1 MLAFNWFIAWRY
13 LWSKRTDSFISIIRT
28 FSLLGIALGVATLIV
43 VMSVMNGFRQEL
55 TQKVLDFNSHL
66 SVFDGEGEFEDYS
79 EILRNLRE
87 IPEILEVIPVIEG
100 QGLLSAK
107 GKSLGVMIKAFPYED
122 LLKREVLFKKNLV
135 GDFSTFQTA
144 GNTIALGMRIAEK
157 LRVRVGDTVSFLS
170 PDGNVTPFGV
180 MPRLQSF
187 KVVALFESGMFEY
200 DSTVAFIPFAT
211 AQPFF
216 HKGIGIDHIDLFLKN
231 PHQAERNMEKIQS
244 RLARPLKFLS
254 WTDAHASFF
263 EIVKIERNVMFIILT
278 MIILVAVFNIV
289 SGLVML
295 VKDKTQD
302 IAILKTMGAGRA
314 SILKI
319 FLCVGSAIGVLGT
332 LSGVVLGIFV
342 ASNLERL
349 RQFVQILTGSTLF
362 NQEFYFLTELPVVV
376 NGKEILGIC
385 MMSIGFSFLATLYPA
400 WRAAKLNPVQALR
413 YE

>member
-1 MLAFNWFIAWRY
+1 MLTFNWFIAWRY

-43 VMSVMNGFRQEL
+43 VMSVMNGFRHEL

-66 SVFDGEGEFEDYS
+66 SIFDGEGEFEDYS
-79 EILRNLRE
+79 NILSGLRKM
-87 IPEILEVIPVIEG
+87 PEVLEAVPVIEG

-107 GKSLGVMIKAFPYED
+107 GKSLGVMIKAFPYEN
-122 LLKREVLFKKNLV
+122 LQRRGVLFKKNLV
-135 GDFSTFQTA
+135 GDFKVFQAA
-144 GNTIALGMRIAEK
+144 GNTIALGMRLAEK
-157 LRVRVGDTVSFLS
+157 LQIHVGDTVSFLS

-180 MPRLQSF
+180 MPRLQTF

-200 DSTVAFIPFAT
+200 DSTTAFIPFGT
-211 AQPFF
+211 AQTFF
-216 HKGIGIDHIDLFLKN
+216 QKGAGIDHLDLFLEN
-231 PHQAERNMEKIQS
+231 PHQPEWVMEQIQR
-244 RLARPLKFLS
+244 RLSRPLKFLP
-254 WTDAHASFF
+254 WTQAHASFF

-302 IAILKTMGAGRA
+302 IAILKTMGTGQM

-319 FLCVGSAIGVLGT
+319 FLCVGSAIGILGT
-332 LSGVVLGIFV
+332 LSGVLLGICIAF
-342 ASNLERL
+342 NLERL
-349 RQFVQILTGSTLF
+349 RQFIQTLTGSTLF

-376 NGKEILGIC
+376 NSREVLGIC
-385 MMSIGFSFLATLYPA
+385 IMSIGFSFLATLYPA
-400 WRAAKLNPVQALR
+400 WRASKLNPVQALR

>member
-43 VMSVMNGFRQEL
+43 VMSVMNGFRHEL

-66 SVFDGEGEFEDYS
+66 SIFDGEGEFEDYGK
-79 EILRNLRE
+79 ILSSLKE
-87 IPEILEVIPVIEG
+87 MPEVLEAIPVLEG

-122 LLKREVLFKKNLV
+122 LQRREVLFKKNLV
-135 GDFSTFQTA
+135 GDFAAFQNA
-144 GNTIALGMRIAEK
+144 GNTIALGMRLAEK

-200 DSTVAFIPFAT
+200 DSTTAFISFAS
-211 AQPFF
+211 AQTFF
-216 HKGIGIDHIDLFLKN
+216 QKGMGIDHIDLFLKN
-231 PHQAERNMEKIQS
+231 PHQSEKNMGAIQHQLS
-244 RLARPLKFLS
+244 RPLKFLS
-254 WTDAHASFF
+254 WTEAHASFF

-302 IAILKTMGAGRA
+302 IAILKTMGASQA

-319 FLCVGSAIGVLGT
+319 FLCVGSLIGILGT
-332 LSGVVLGIFV
+332 LSGVLLGICV
-342 ASNLERL
+342 AFNLERL
-349 RQFVQILTGSTLF
+349 RQFVQSITGSTLF

-376 NGKEILGIC
+376 NNREILGIC
-385 MMSIGFSFLATLYPA
+385 IMSIGFSFLATLYPA

>member
-1 MLAFNWFIAWRY
+1 MLAFNGFIAWRY

-66 SVFDGEGEFEDYS
+66 SIFDGEGDFQNYAK
-79 EILRNLRE
+79 ILSQLKE
-87 IPEILEVIPVIEG
+87 MPEVLQAIPVIEG
-100 QGLLSAK
+100 QGLLSAH
-107 GKSLGVMIKAFPYED
+107 GKSLGVMIKSFPFQD
-122 LLKREVLFKKNLV
+122 LIKREVLFKQNLI
-135 GDFSTFQTA
+135 GDFSSFQES
-144 GNTIALGMRIAEK
+144 GNTIALGRHLAEK
-157 LRVRVGDTVSFLS
+157 LHVRVGDRVSFLS

-180 MPRLQSF
+180 LPRLQSF

-200 DSTVAFIPFAT
+200 DSATAFIPFAA
-211 AQPFF
+211 AQTFF
-216 HKGIGIDHIDLFLKN
+216 HKGAGVDHIDLFLEN
-231 PHQAERNMEKIQS
+231 PHQSEQLVEKIQS
-244 RLARPLKFLS
+244 QTPQSLKFLS
-254 WTDAHASFF
+254 WTEAHASFF

-302 IAILKTMGAGRA
+302 IAILKTMGAGQQ

-319 FLCVGSAIGVLGT
+319 FLCVGSSIGILGT
-332 LSGVVLGIFV
+332 LSGVALGVLV

-349 RQFVQILTGSTLF
+349 RQFVQSLTGSTLF
-362 NQEFYFLTELPVVV
+362 NQEFYFLTELPVVI
-376 NGKEILGIC
+376 NGGEILGIC
-385 MMSIGFSFLATLYPA
+385 TMSIGFSFLATLYPA

>member
-1 MLAFNWFIAWRY
+1 MLTFNWFIAWRY

-43 VMSVMNGFRQEL
+43 VMSVMNGFRHEL

-66 SVFDGEGEFEDYS
+66 SIFDGEGDFQDYTK
-79 EILRNLRE
+79 ILKTLRK

-100 QGLLSAK
+100 QGLLSAN

-122 LLKREVLFKKNLV
+122 LQKREVLFKKNLV
-135 GDFSTFQTA
+135 GDFEAFQTT
-144 GNTIALGMRIAEK
+144 GNGIALGMRLAEK
-157 LRVRVGDTVSFLS
+157 LQVNLGSTVSFLS
-170 PDGNVTPFGV
+170 PDGNITPFGV

-200 DSTVAFIPFAT
+200 DSRTAFIPFGA
-211 AQPFF
+211 AQTFF
-216 HKGIGIDHIDLFLKN
+216 QKGVGIDHLDLFLEN
-231 PHQAERNMEKIQS
+231 PHQPERVMEDIQ
-244 RLARPLKFLS
+244 RQLLRPLKFLP
-254 WTDAHASFF
+254 WTQAHASFF

-302 IAILKTMGAGRA
+302 IAILKTMGAGQA

-332 LSGVVLGIFV
+332 LSGVALGILV
-342 ASNLERL
+342 AFNLERL

-376 NGKEILGIC
+376 NSSEILGIC
-385 MMSIGFSFLATLYPA
+385 LMSIGFSFLATFYPA